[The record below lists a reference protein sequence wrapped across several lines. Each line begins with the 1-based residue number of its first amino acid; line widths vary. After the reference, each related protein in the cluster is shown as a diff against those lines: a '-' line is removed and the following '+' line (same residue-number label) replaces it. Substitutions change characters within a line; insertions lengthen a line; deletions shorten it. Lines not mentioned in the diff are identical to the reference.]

1 MAKVTIVIEDTDDG
15 GISVNLDWDPPA
27 DPNSDTGTTAQVAAM
42 MCLDALE
49 ANSTEF
55 EEQED

>member
-15 GISVNLDWDPPA
+15 GISVSLDWDPPA
-27 DPNSDTGTTAQVAAM
+27 DTDSGTTAQVAAM
-42 MCLDALE
+42 MCLDALQ

-55 EEQED
+55 EEIED